1 MIFINQVVR
10 THHHNQQLG
19 CHQHIDC
26 RHVPT
31 VGGAVAGGAIAGGA
45 IAGGAVAGGAVAGGA
60 VAGGAV
66 AGCILNTHSW
76 GTNNRM
82 QSLIM
87 IINNKI
93 I

>member
-1 MIFINQVVR
+1 MIFVNQVVR
-10 THHHNQQLG
+10 TRHQIQQSG

-45 IAGGAVAGGAVAGGA
+45 IAGY
-60 VAGGAV
+60 
-66 AGCILNTHSW
+66 ILNTHSW

-82 QSLIM
+82 KSLII
-87 IINNKI
+87 IINNKRIYI